1 MSRVVKV
8 YNSNYKVAVQPGGT
22 ITLDTGDLSGTTVIS
37 GNLEV
42 KGTTTQVESTVT
54 TIRDNIITLN
64 YIDDVDPGDSRD
76 GIPASLGYVSGF
88 EIDRGDRLTAR
99 WLFDEQVFWQLGGTD
114 GFGTFGASFSDGQK
128 LPINTPGIVS
138 NGNLYVQ
145 TGNGVISVTNT
156 NNYEEKVFTYQ
167 NSVITPDA
175 NGNVVIDDDHVPNAK
190 AVKDFVEY
198 VFANEFY
205 DTIAQGDSS
214 VAVID
219 EIHTLNNVVSVTV
232 VGNETIISTFGQH
245 GFTTADT
252 VNISGV
258 QANGDPI
265 ENLNGTGIQITEI
278 VSTTSFKVNV
288 NTSGGNIANYVNN
301 SGTVSKTGANE
312 GRINITVE
320 GINNTTFF
328 SNRVELEDIRIQG
341 SDITT
346 TSSNQ
351 DLSISAPGTGTVKI
365 NDVLELPITPH
376 NDDVSIDPIVPDN
389 GTKIYSKPEGSAQTG
404 LYYVNSNNTRDEFIG
419 RNRALLFS
427 LIF

>member
-22 ITLDTGDLSGTTVIS
+22 ITLDTGVLEGTTVVT

-42 KGTTTQVESTVT
+42 KGTTTTVDSTTVT
-54 TIRDNIITLN
+54 IADNIITL
-64 YIDDVDPGDSRD
+64 SD
-76 GIPASLGYVSGF
+76 GTTGNGLPSSVGYVSGI
-88 EIDRGDRLTAR
+88 EIDRGDYLKAR
-99 WLFDEQVFWQLGGTD
+99 WLFDEQVFWQLGGLD
-114 GFGTFGASFSDGQK
+114 GFGTFHASFADGQK

-175 NGNVVIDDDHVPNAK
+175 DGNVVVDDDHIPNAK

-205 DTIAQGDSS
+205 DTIAQGNSS

-219 EIHTLNNVVSVTV
+219 EIHTLGSIVAVTV
-232 VGNETIISTFGQH
+232 SGTETIISTLGQH

-252 VNISGV
+252 VEIYGV

-265 ENLNGTGIQITEI
+265 ENLNGSGIQITEI

-288 NTSGGNIANYVNN
+288 NTSGGNIANYVTN
-301 SGTVSKTGANE
+301 SGTVEKTGAVE
-312 GRINITVE
+312 GRVRITVE
-320 GINNTTFF
+320 GINNANFF
-328 SNRVELEDIRIQG
+328 SNRIELEDIRIQG

-365 NDVLELPITPH
+365 NDVLELPSTPH
-376 NDDVSIDPIVPDN
+376 ENDFSIDPIVPDN
-389 GTKIYSKPEGSAQTG
+389 GIKIYSKPEGSGQTG

-419 RNRALLFS
+419 RNRALLLS

>member
-22 ITLDTGDLSGTTVIS
+22 ITLDTGNLAGTTVIT

-42 KGTTTQVESTVT
+42 QGTTTTVDSTTVT
-54 TIRDNIITLN
+54 IADNIITL
-64 YIDDVDPGDSRD
+64 SD
-76 GIPASLGYVSGF
+76 GTTGNGLPSSVGYVSGI
-88 EIDRGDRLTAR
+88 EIDRGDYLKAR

-114 GFGTFGASFSDGQK
+114 GLGTFAASFADGQK

-175 NGNVVIDDDHVPNAK
+175 DGNVLVDDDHVPNAK

-198 VFANEFY
+198 IFANEFY
-205 DTIAQGDSS
+205 DTIAQGNSS

-219 EIHTLNNVVSVTV
+219 EIHTLGSIVAVTV
-232 VGNETIISTFGQH
+232 SGSETIISTLGQH

-252 VNISGV
+252 VEIYGV
-258 QANGDPI
+258 KANGDPI
-265 ENLNGTGIQITEI
+265 ENLNGSGIQITEI

-288 NTSGGNIANYVNN
+288 NTSGGNIANYVSN
-301 SGTVSKTGANE
+301 SGTVEKTGAVE
-312 GRINITVE
+312 GRVRITVE
-320 GINNTTFF
+320 GTNTANFF
-328 SNRVELEDIRIQG
+328 SNRIELEDIRIQG

-365 NDVLELPITPH
+365 NDVLELPSTPH
-376 NDDVSIDPIVPDN
+376 DNDIAIDPIIPLN
-389 GTKIYSKPEGSAQTG
+389 GTKIYSKSEGSGQTG
-404 LYYVNSNNTRDEFIG
+404 LYYVNSDNTRDEFIG